1 MSVAGGSFGPPAA
14 SPETKGAGVQ
24 RYTVRVNGLL
34 TTLRLSD
41 EDAAKRGLTPDTVE
55 APAEPDPVI
64 GDDTDGE
71 DTVTAKAFR
80 PHNKARRP
88 SNKRRAAAA
97 AAFTPKAQ

>member
-14 SPETKGAGVQ
+14 SPDRKGRRVQ

-41 EDAAKRGLTPDTVE
+41 EDARKRGLSVPE
-55 APAEPDPVI
+55 PAREPDPVI

-71 DTVTAKAFR
+71 DTVAAKAFR
-80 PHNKARRP
+80 PANKSRRP
-88 SNKRRAAAA
+88 ANKRRAAAA
-97 AAFTPKAQ
+97 AGAFTPKGE